1 MRIRENAT
9 KRRLAAGGTV
19 FGIFIPFGEPGL
31 VELCGIA
38 GFDFVIIDMEHGAID
53 APQCENLIR
62 AAEVADVTPVVRV
75 STTEPAAILRLL
87 DAGAQGIMA
96 PHVNSREDAARAV
109 AAVRYP
115 PLGRRGAGSQRA
127 AAYGMKLHRRDWV
140 RHANQEMLLIAML
153 EEVDA
158 MEHVRDILAVPGV
171 DAYEVGRGDL
181 SLSMGL
187 PGEVSHPRVEAAV
200 EQAVAAVL
208 DAGKT
213 VSDTIGSPQEAKTL
227 IDRGYRMM
235 NCSFAGIA
243 TPALRTLVEGVRAVA
258 PAGRG

>member
-115 PLGRRGAGSQRA
+115 PLGRCAVLPAHRKTVGPQGDRDCPGLQARA
-127 AAYGMKLHRRDWV
+127 ASTIRRHHD
-140 RHANQEMLLIAML
+140 
-153 EEVDA
+153 
-158 MEHVRDILAVPGV
+158 
-171 DAYEVGRGDL
+171 
-181 SLSMGL
+181 
-187 PGEVSHPRVEAAV
+187 
-200 EQAVAAVL
+200 
-208 DAGKT
+208 
-213 VSDTIGSPQEAKTL
+213 
-227 IDRGYRMM
+227 
-235 NCSFAGIA
+235 
-243 TPALRTLVEGVRAVA
+243 
-258 PAGRG
+258 